1 MSSGQHHAG
10 MTKGIASGIGLGAI
24 SSYFLTPIEI
34 SFMAIGCLFGLFL
47 SPDADVDGGYIGFW
61 YIRKVFGKGGEF
73 IWKIIWEPYQRALKH
88 RSFWSHT
95 PVIGTVVRLI
105 YCVVPLI
112 IILLKDQ
119 QSTPIL
125 EIIPKS
131 FLAQL
136 VAIPFIAMLT
146 AMVYVLYTKTNAD
159 LLMVGLSLFVG
170 LCISDI
176 GHWILDL

>member
-24 SSYFLTPIEI
+24 SSYFLSPIEI

-61 YIRKVFGKGGEF
+61 YIRKLFGKPGEF
-73 IWKIIWEPYQRALKH
+73 LWSILWTPYQRALKH

-95 PVIGTVVRLI
+95 PIIGTVVRLL
-105 YCVVPLI
+105 YMACPVI

-119 QSTPIL
+119 SSTPIL
-125 EIIPKS
+125 EVIPKS

-136 VAIPFIAMLT
+136 VAIPFVIIISMAMYL
-146 AMVYVLYTKTNAD
+146 LYTKTNID
-159 LLMVGLSLFVG
+159 LMTIGLSLFAG
-170 LCISDI
+170 LCVSDF
-176 GHWILDL
+176 GHWVLDI